1 MNSLDVFL
9 QVAVVVECHAT
20 LITHDVFGLQMNFV
34 NMLTKVGVFS
44 FAVGTLGLTHIYL
57 LHTSFEES
65 SRAKKFYI
73 TFDTDFW
80 RYLPSRSRIGGS
92 LK

>member
-1 MNSLDVFL
+1 MLHCMNSLDVFL

-44 FAVGTLGLTHIYL
+44 FAVGTLGLTHKVISYFGKGL
-57 LHTSFEES
+57 LVFILIMNLCEVFT
-65 SRAKKFYI
+65 I
-73 TFDTDFW
+73 MN
-80 RYLPSRSRIGGS
+80 L
-92 LK
+92 

>member
-1 MNSLDVFL
+1 MLHCMNSLDVFL

-44 FAVGTLGLTHIYL
+44 FAVGTLGLAHKVTLGNVKCFLVFIL
-57 LHTSFEES
+57 IMNLRKVFT
-65 SRAKKFYI
+65 I
-73 TFDTDFW
+73 MN
-80 RYLPSRSRIGGS
+80 L
-92 LK
+92 

>member
-1 MNSLDVFL
+1 MLHCMNSLDVFL

-44 FAVGTLGLTHIYL
+44 FAVGTLGLTHKVTLGNVFSVFIL
-57 LHTSFEES
+57 IMNLREVFT
-65 SRAKKFYI
+65 I
-73 TFDTDFW
+73 MN
-80 RYLPSRSRIGGS
+80 L
-92 LK
+92 

>member
-1 MNSLDVFL
+1 MLHCMNSLDVFL

-44 FAVGTLGLTHIYL
+44 FAVGTLGLAHKVIFSFWKRL
-57 LHTSFEES
+57 LVILIMNLREVFT
-65 SRAKKFYI
+65 I
-73 TFDTDFW
+73 MN
-80 RYLPSRSRIGGS
+80 L
-92 LK
+92 

>member
-1 MNSLDVFL
+1 MLHCMNSLDVFL

-57 LHTSFEES
+57 LVFRLITKRNF
-65 SRAKKFYI
+65 AKF
-73 TFDTDFW
+73 
-80 RYLPSRSRIGGS
+80 
-92 LK
+92 

>member
-1 MNSLDVFL
+1 MLHCMNSLDVFL

-44 FAVGTLGLTHIYL
+44 FAVGTLGLAHKVTWEMFFGF
-57 LHTSFEES
+57 HTDNE
-65 SRAKKFYI
+65 
-73 TFDTDFW
+73 
-80 RYLPSRSRIGGS
+80 PSRSFHNHES
-92 LK
+92 MTLC

>member
-1 MNSLDVFL
+1 MLHCMNSLDVFL

-44 FAVGTLGLTHIYL
+44 FAVRTLGLAHRSKL
-57 LHTSFEES
+57 
-65 SRAKKFYI
+65 YI
-73 TFDTDFW
+73 A
-80 RYLPSRSRIGGS
+80 
-92 LK
+92 